1 MKKPSMQDIAGNLG
15 ISKNAVS
22 LALSGRPGVSAE
34 LRERV
39 FAEAKRLGYHIHKK
53 NQPSDSHFIGLIA
66 REEVFSEHEFF
77 GVINLHIEKEIK
89 SRGGNLLLHAV
100 DKDSERELL
109 LPSFLQ
115 NQKVDGLIVLSHLR
129 TEYLKK
135 ILALEIPVVLVDHHD
150 PELEVDSVLTDNRT
164 GSYLAT
170 KHLIQEGARSVG
182 FIGRVEKSPSY
193 KERFEGYTEALKEAG
208 ISIETSCIISDQDEI
223 VEELAEYIRTL
234 STLPDAWFCVNDH
247 YGFLLTQ
254 VLSGM
259 GYAIPEQA
267 AICGF
272 DDSLYATIAA
282 PRLTTM
288 SIDKQYFAKRSV
300 IQLYTRMQ
308 QPTPVFEKILLKTEL
323 IERETVRKKS

>member
-1 MKKPSMQDIAGNLG
+1 MKKTSMQSIAENLG

-39 FAEAKRLGYHIHKK
+39 IAEAKRIGYPIHKK
-53 NQPSDSHFIGLIA
+53 NEGSDSHFIGLIA

-89 SRGGNLLLHAV
+89 SKGGNLLLHAV
-100 DKDSERELL
+100 DKDSERDLL

-129 TEYLKK
+129 TEYIKK
-135 ILALEIPVVLVDHHD
+135 VLNLGIPVVLVDHHD
-150 PELEVDSVLTDNRT
+150 PELEVDSVLSDNRT

-170 KHLIQEGARSVG
+170 KHLIQKGAESVG

-193 KERFEGYTEALKEAG
+193 KERFEGYSDALKEAG
-208 ISIETSCIISDQDEI
+208 ISLASSWINSEHDEI
-223 VEELAEYIRTL
+223 EEELGQYIRAL

-254 VLSGM
+254 ILSKM
-259 GYAIPEQA
+259 GYTIPRQV

-272 DDSLYATIAA
+272 DDSLYAKIAA

-300 IQLYTRMQ
+300 IQLYTRIQ
-308 QPTPVFEKILLKTEL
+308 QQTPVFEKILLTTKL
-323 IERETVRKKS
+323 IERETVCK